1 MGRPS
6 NAQARLL
13 DAAMALMAARGSTA
27 VGVQELCQ
35 QAGVKKGSFF
45 HFFPSKR
52 TLILAVLD
60 AWGHHLQA
68 LWDQAMTADCPPL
81 ERLTRLFELTS
92 ATHHARRDAGGQMHG
107 CPIGHLALELS
118 RQDALICQKVQAIF
132 TGWAA
137 VVERMLHDAVATGA
151 LPAIDTGTTAQA
163 IVAYFEGV
171 LLLATTQNDP
181 ALITRLAQG
190 AVHLAVAGSRAHLPA
205 RR

>member
-6 NAQARLL
+6 TAKARLL
-13 DAAMALMAARGSTA
+13 EAAMALMAARGSTT
-27 VGVQELCQ
+27 VGVHEICQ

-60 AWGHHLQA
+60 AWGQHFQA

-81 ERLTRLFELTS
+81 ERLARLFALTA
-92 ATHHARRDAGGQMHG
+92 ATQHMRRDPEGRMHG
-107 CPIGHLALELS
+107 CPIGHLALEWS
-118 RQDALICQKVQAIF
+118 RQDALIRQKVQAIF
-132 TGWAA
+132 TGWTT

-151 LPAIDTGTTAQA
+151 LPVIDPGTTAQA
-163 IVAYFEGV
+163 ILAYFEGV
-171 LLLATTQNDP
+171 MLVATTQNDP

-190 AVHLAVAGSRAHLPA
+190 AVHLATAGSRAHLPA

>member
-68 LWDQAMTADCPPL
+68 LWDKAMTADCPPL
-81 ERLTRLFELTS
+81 ERLTRLF
-92 ATHHARRDAGGQMHG
+92 
-107 CPIGHLALELS
+107 
-118 RQDALICQKVQAIF
+118 
-132 TGWAA
+132 
-137 VVERMLHDAVATGA
+137 
-151 LPAIDTGTTAQA
+151 
-163 IVAYFEGV
+163 
-171 LLLATTQNDP
+171 
-181 ALITRLAQG
+181 
-190 AVHLAVAGSRAHLPA
+190 
-205 RR
+205 